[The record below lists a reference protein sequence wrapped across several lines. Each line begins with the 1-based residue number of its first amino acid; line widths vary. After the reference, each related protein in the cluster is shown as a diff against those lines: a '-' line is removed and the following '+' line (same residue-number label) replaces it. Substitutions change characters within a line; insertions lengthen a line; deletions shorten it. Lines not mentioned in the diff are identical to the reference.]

1 MKILKEFTLDY
12 IFRNKRTSLTIMISI
27 LIASTLLST
36 LCIFQYNVWYDGVR
50 QAIEKNGHWHGELF
64 DATPGNKLKY
74 VTSHPNVRKVM
85 IKGEWYPACIGTNEK
100 RPYLFLR
107 DADTE
112 YWREMSEKNAIIEG
126 RIPEEKSEI
135 AVSKQFIDDNP
146 TIKIGSIISIPVGFR
161 MSSDKKL
168 DVVASKRSDETF
180 SSQRNENFKI
190 VGVLDITTPSIVPGY
205 YAMGYL
211 DRRDIKPDDGLTVYV
226 NFHNPRKI
234 AEDLPQ
240 IAAAVGQ
247 KSDESGKYLI
257 KYNNSLLI
265 NYLIFPESNKATPL
279 PSTYIFLIASVILMV
294 LLCVGVFV
302 LIIHNAFVLSANSRM
317 KQLGMLKSIG
327 ATPAQIR
334 KSVTFEAILLSII
347 PTPLGLLIGH
357 LMCSF
362 LFAEI
367 SAMNRINDNSLPV
380 QYNFGWVIAL
390 PSVILTIFTVWL
402 SAYLPA
408 KKIGKIIPIIAIR
421 QVGHMGIKKAR
432 SNIFYRKLFGFEGEL
447 AFNSLSANRKS
458 FRTSFISLFL
468 SFVLFVTFINLN
480 SISDAEVSLFGI
492 NMEYDIEVNL
502 LDGRQMAPEVKN
514 EFKQIKGLDLCIFSN
529 NILCTT
535 WFTSDK
541 QSEEIKMLG
550 GFSGI
555 AATNRFDLLVEKDK
569 YRLNTRLVS
578 LDDASF
584 SQYCKS
590 LGINPDAY
598 SDIHNPKGILV
609 NYSYNH
615 VTYGKRNHD
624 ILPITSLK
632 AGDIVRVSE
641 NVNSITNGDY
651 EFGLQTGFVT
661 DKLPDTFQ
669 YNNYYTL
676 TYIIPVGIYKNI
688 VRNFDEDRQPRSLNT
703 YITINCNDKSI
714 NVVKG
719 HIKDICDRWYGRGDY
734 SIYTIEDLKNQIAAS
749 RRIMN
754 LITFC
759 ISGLLGL
766 IGIANTFSTV
776 TGYLQQR
783 RWEFAMLRSVG
794 LSPVGMKKMLILE
807 AVFFGIN
814 PILVGLPLTLIIT
827 YLFLR
832 IEQIFVYEFIPF
844 MPILEVIIF
853 ILIILLCVGMAYL
866 LGASRIKA
874 DTIVEVLK
882 DETN

>member
-1 MKILKEFTLDY
+1 MKILKEYTFDY
-12 IFRNKRTSLTIMISI
+12 ILKNKRTSLTIMISV

-36 LCIFQYNVWYDGVR
+36 LCIFLYNIWYDGVR
-50 QAIEKNGHWHGELF
+50 QAIYKNGHWHGELF
-64 DATPGNKLKY
+64 DVTPGSKLKY
-74 VTSHPNVRKVM
+74 VTSHPNVQKVM
-85 IKGEWYPACIGTNEK
+85 IKGEWYTACIGSSDK
-100 RPYLFLR
+100 RPYLIIR

-112 YWREMSEKNAIIEG
+112 YWIEMSEKNAIIEG
-126 RIPEEKSEI
+126 RIPVEKSEI

-146 TIKIGSIISIPVGFR
+146 TIKIGSIISVPVGYR
-161 MSSDKKL
+161 MSSGKKL
-168 DVVASKRSDETF
+168 DVVASKRLDETF
-180 SSQRNENFKI
+180 SSQRNENYKI

-211 DRRDIKPDDGLTVYV
+211 NRKDINPDDDLTVYV

-247 KSDESGKYLI
+247 KPDESGKYLI
-257 KYNNSLLI
+257 KYNNSLLL
-265 NYLIFPESNKATPL
+265 NYLIFPQIDEATPL
-279 PSTYIFLIASVILMV
+279 PRDYIFLIASVILMV

-302 LIIHNAFVLSANSRM
+302 LIIHNAFVLSANSRI

-380 QYNFGWVIAL
+380 QYTFGWVIAL
-390 PSVILTIFTVWL
+390 PSVILTLFTVWL

-408 KKIGKIIPIIAIR
+408 KKISRILPITAIR
-421 QVGHMGIKKAR
+421 QIGHMGKKAR
-432 SNIFYRKLFGFEGEL
+432 SNIFYRKIFGFEGEL
-447 AFNSLSANRKS
+447 ASNSLSANRKS

-468 SFVLFVTFINLN
+468 SFVLFVTFVNLN

-502 LDGRQMAPEVKN
+502 LDGRQMAPEVIN

-529 NILCTT
+529 NILGTT
-535 WFTSDK
+535 WLTSDK
-541 QSEEIKMLG
+541 QSEEIKKLG
-550 GFSGI
+550 GFSGL
-555 AATNRFDLLVEKDK
+555 AATNRFALLVKNDK

-584 SQYCKS
+584 SNYCKS
-590 LGINPDAY
+590 LRLNPDAY

-609 NYSYNH
+609 NYSFNH

-641 NVNSITNGDY
+641 NIDSSTKGDY
-651 EFGLQTGFVT
+651 EFELQTGFVT

-676 TYIIPVGIYKNI
+676 TYIVPVGIYKNI
-688 VRNFDEDRQPRSLNT
+688 VRNFDEDRQPRSMNT
-703 YITINCNDKSI
+703 YITINCSEKSI
-714 NVVKG
+714 NEVRKN
-719 HIKDICDRWYGRGDY
+719 IKDICERWYGGGDY
-734 SIYTIEDLKNQIAAS
+734 SIYTTEDLMNQIAAS
-749 RRIMN
+749 RKIMN
-754 LITFC
+754 LMTFC

-766 IGIANTFSTV
+766 IGISNAFSTV
-776 TGYLQQR
+776 TGNLQQR
-783 RWEFAMLRSVG
+783 RREFALLRSVG
-794 LSPVGMKKMLILE
+794 LSPKGMKKMLILE
-807 AVFFGIN
+807 AVFYGIN
-814 PILVGLPLTLIIT
+814 PILVGLPLTMVIT

-832 IEQIFVYEFIPF
+832 IEQIYVYEFIPF

-853 ILIILLCVGMAYL
+853 ILIILLSVGMAYL